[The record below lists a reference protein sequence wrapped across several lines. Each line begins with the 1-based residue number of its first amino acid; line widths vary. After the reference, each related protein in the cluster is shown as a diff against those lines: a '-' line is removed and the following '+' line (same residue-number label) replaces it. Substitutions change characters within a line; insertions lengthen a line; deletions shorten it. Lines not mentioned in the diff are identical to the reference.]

1 MQESLFNKVAERCLQ
16 MFAVNFSKFFRTV
29 IFKNTS
35 GQLPLENKHNNE
47 PVNNSP
53 NFQ

>member
-1 MQESLFNKVAERCLQ
+1 MQESLFNKVAERSQ
-16 MFAVNFSKFFRTV
+16 MFAVNPSKFFRIV

-47 PVNNSP
+47 PVNYSP
-53 NFQ
+53 NCQ